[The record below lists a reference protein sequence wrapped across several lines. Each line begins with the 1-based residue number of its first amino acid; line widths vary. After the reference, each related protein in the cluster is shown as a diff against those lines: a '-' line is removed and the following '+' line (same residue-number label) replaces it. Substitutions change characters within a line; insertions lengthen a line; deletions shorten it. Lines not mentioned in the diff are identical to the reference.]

1 VSGNIL
7 ATLLL
12 WGLMGLIGQ
21 GVRAVVGLKNAAAA
35 QSSNPTMQSSFNAA
49 YLFVSLMIGF
59 IAGVIAGIALN
70 PQLIPDAS
78 SVDMKTL
85 LGIAAAGYAGADF
98 IENSFSTIIPGLNP
112 SGSIGGKLPQPN
124 VIVGGAPVADAAAP
138 AKTMA
143 LATHLIGSGQAIVSA
158 DDVIGMLNDGF
169 SGTAGATGGG
179 GRPASGV
186 GSGGGTGPASGSG
199 AGDVTGPASGS
210 GSAVG
215 IGSESGGAKDWTSA
229 ELTRDM
235 SEALKYGTSI
245 KASASA
251 HNLQPSIICA
261 VGSRESNW
269 GLSPDMHP
277 KGPSGTG
284 DWAKRHGKMPPD
296 GLGWGRGLM
305 QADYAASSFAKDAAE
320 WTDPRQNI
328 EFGCNELASDLHHYK
343 TRFPDLPEEKQ
354 LQAAIAA
361 YNTGPGNVD
370 HSLSKG
376 RDVDSTTAGHDYST
390 DVLSRAAWFKAKGF
404 DDHIATI

>member
-1 VSGNIL
+1 MSGSIL
-7 ATLLL
+7 STLLL

-21 GVRAVVGLKNAAAA
+21 GVRAIVGLKNAAAA
-35 QSSNPTMQSSFNAA
+35 QSSNPTAQSSFNAA

-59 IAGVIAGIALN
+59 IAGVVAGIALN
-70 PQLIPDAS
+70 PQLVPDAS

-98 IENSFSTIIPGLNP
+98 IENSFSTIIPGLSPPASIADKP
-112 SGSIGGKLPQPN
+112 SQPN
-124 VIVGGAPVADAAAP
+124 VIVGGTPVTDTAVP

-169 SGTAGATGGG
+169 GGNAGTGGTGGG
-179 GRPASGV
+179 GLPGRPGSGV
-186 GSGGGTGPASGSG
+186 GTGGGTSPAVTSG
-199 AGDVTGPASGS
+199 T
-210 GSAVG
+210 VG
-215 IGSESGGAKDWTSA
+215 GFGSESGGAKDWTSA

-235 SEALKYGTSI
+235 SEALKYGTFI

-251 HNLQPSIICA
+251 HNLQPSLICA

-284 DWAKRHGKMPPD
+284 DWAKRHGKLPPD

-305 QADYAASSFAKDAAE
+305 QADYAASDFAKDPSK
-320 WTDPRQNI
+320 WPDPRQNI
-328 EFGCNELASDLHHYK
+328 EFGCNELALDLGHYE
-343 TRFPDLPEEKQ
+343 TRFPNISKANQ
-354 LQAAIAA
+354 LKAAIAA

-376 RDVDSTTAGHDYST
+376 RDVDSTTAGGDYSA
-390 DVLSRAAWFKAKGF
+390 DVLSRAAWFQAKGF
-404 DDHIATI
+404 DDQIVDA